1 MARFVCELD
10 ESDCRM
16 RKERKEKI
24 NFVFDINCFMILVAC
39 VYLCVLF
46 FLNSDSLRIKREK
59 THKRERAIHFFWSC
73 AQESGSVYSSR
84 YRLFFWLILYR
95 FLLHEA
101 HTTSITMEILRAE
114 TNEFP
119 HLKVCIWTLSI
130 LVINKNPFIEYRW
143 SNKWFI
149 FIINNWWWWRSIFKC

>member
-59 THKRERAIHFFWSC
+59 THKREREQSTFFGH
-73 AQESGSVYSSR
+73 ARKRAGPFT
-84 YRLFFWLILYR
+84 LLATDFF
-95 FLLHEA
+95 FD
-101 HTTSITMEILRAE
+101 
-114 TNEFP
+114 
-119 HLKVCIWTLSI
+119 
-130 LVINKNPFIEYRW
+130 
-143 SNKWFI
+143 
-149 FIINNWWWWRSIFKC
+149 